1 MPDTGGQGMHRPLGR
16 APSGKGVIMR
26 KTIQKVFPVMEH
38 MNIPNTITIAGPIL
52 GMLNIFFIVQEHYHL
67 YYICALLAGIM
78 DTLDGFAAKRL
89 NQYSELG
96 EQLDSL
102 CDGINFVLVPAV
114 FAVTRMDM
122 RLGTMICA
130 GICSRM
136 RHLTPWLLQYLAGG
150 EDGGKGV
157 CWRADDHC
165 RGVCAGPGLGLY
177 GAVPASAAGCADD
190 PAGVWPFD
198 DQPPAL
204 SGLQF
209 GAHILCSGGRG
220 RTGRAALIIGK

>member
-1 MPDTGGQGMHRPLGR
+1 
-16 APSGKGVIMR
+16 MR

-38 MNIPNTITIAGPIL
+38 MNIPNTITIAGLIL
-52 GMLNIFFIVQEHYHL
+52 GMVNIFFIVQEHYHL

-130 GICSRM
+130 GIYCACGILR
-136 RHLTPWLLQYLAGG
+136 LGYFNILLEEKTEEKVFVGVPTTIAAVFVQTLVWACTVLCPRLAG
-150 EDGGKGV
+150 
-157 CWRADDHC
+157 R
-165 RGVCAGPGLGLY
+165 
-177 GAVPASAAGCADD
+177 ADD

-209 GAHILCSGGRG
+209 GACILCSGGC
-220 RTGRAALIIGK
+220 GRAGRGANHWEMMG

>member
-1 MPDTGGQGMHRPLGR
+1 MHRPLGR
-16 APSGKGVIMR
+16 APGGKGVIMR

-38 MNIPNTITIAGPIL
+38 MNIPNTITITGLIL

-130 GICSRM
+130 GIYCACGILR
-136 RHLTPWLLQYLAGG
+136 LGYFNILL
-150 EDGGKGV
+150 EEKTEEKVFVGV
-157 CWRADDHC
+157 PTTIAAVFGQALVWACTVLCPRL
-165 RGVCAGPGLGLY
+165 RL
-177 GAVPASAAGCADD
+177 AVPTILLVFGLLMISRLRFRASNLGRIFFAVVGAAVLA
-190 PAGVWPFD
+190 
-198 DQPPAL
+198 
-204 SGLQF
+204 
-209 GAHILCSGGRG
+209 
-220 RTGRAALIIGK
+220 AALIIGK

>member
-1 MPDTGGQGMHRPLGR
+1 MHRPLGR
-16 APSGKGVIMR
+16 APGGKGVIMR

-38 MNIPNTITIAGPIL
+38 MNIPNTITITG
-52 GMLNIFFIVQEHYHL
+52 HYHL

-130 GICSRM
+130 GIYCACGILR
-136 RHLTPWLLQYLAGG
+136 LGYFNILL
-150 EDGGKGV
+150 EEKTEEKVFVGV
-157 CWRADDHC
+157 PTTIAAVFVQALVWACTVLCPRL
-165 RGVCAGPGLGLY
+165 RL
-177 GAVPASAAGCADD
+177 AVPTILLVFGLLMISRLRFRASNLGRIFFAVVGAAVLA
-190 PAGVWPFD
+190 
-198 DQPPAL
+198 
-204 SGLQF
+204 
-209 GAHILCSGGRG
+209 
-220 RTGRAALIIGK
+220 AALIIGK

>member
-1 MPDTGGQGMHRPLGR
+1 MGIGMNRNRFCWPRCLL
-16 APSGKGVIMR
+16 
-26 KTIQKVFPVMEH
+26 PVSYTH
-38 MNIPNTITIAGPIL
+38 L
-52 GMLNIFFIVQEHYHL
+52 DVYKRQVQEHYHL

-130 GICSRM
+130 GI
-136 RHLTPWLLQYLAGG
+136 Y
-150 EDGGKGV
+150 
-157 CWRADDHC
+157 
-165 RGVCAGPGLGLY
+165 CACG
-177 GAVPASAAGCADD
+177 
-190 PAGVWPFD
+190 
-198 DQPPAL
+198 
-204 SGLQF
+204 
-209 GAHILCSGGRG
+209 ILRLRCV
-220 RTGRAALIIGK
+220 